1 MSGTNGK
8 LQIPYNE
15 FIANKM
21 QVHGGKGFKS
31 LWMPEKAMD
40 FQKYCIEWDLMNLRG
55 ANLLDCGLGKSLIEL
70 TYAKNIVMKENKPVL
85 IVCPLAVGE
94 QMKREGEKFGIET
107 KISKDGKFN
116 GEKII
121 ITNYERIHYFNS
133 NDFIGT
139 IADESSAIKAFEGKR
154 RKQITRFM
162 SKHKYRLMGTATAAP
177 NDFIELGT
185 HSEALG
191 VMTQSEMLDQFFRS
205 SDKKR
210 HDLFKD
216 GDFWNRAKYFFRAH
230 SEIPFWRWVCSW
242 ARAAQ
247 KPSDLGNFDDNGFIL
262 PSLIEEQIVVDHEY
276 IPEGELFPR
285 IARTLREQREER
297 KRTLRQRCE
306 KVAEIII
313 SNPNENVVAW
323 CHYNPEGKLLNELI
337 PDSFE
342 VRGHNQSDEEKE
354 EILEAFST
362 GKINRIVT
370 KERIAGFGLNWQH
383 VGMQLDFPSHS
394 FEGRYQKI
402 RRSWRFGRKEPVR
415 IITVTSPGEAGV
427 TANLKKKQLQAEKM
441 FEMLVRE
448 MNNSEKLIVPEN
460 HLMPMELPAWI

>member
-1 MSGTNGK
+1 MSATNGK
-8 LQIPYNE
+8 LQIPYHE

-21 QVHGGKGFKS
+21 QVHGGDGFKS
-31 LWMPEKAMD
+31 LWMPEKAFD
-40 FQKYCIEWDLMNLRG
+40 FQKYCTEWNLMNLRD
-55 ANLLDCGLGKSLIEL
+55 ANFLDCGLGKSVLEL
-70 TYAKNIVMKENKPVL
+70 TFAQNVVIKENKPVL

-94 QMKREGEKFGIET
+94 QMKREGDKFGVET
-107 KISKDGKFN
+107 KVSKDGKFN

-121 ITNYERIHYFNS
+121 ITNTERIHYFNPS
-133 NDFIGT
+133 DFVGVVV
-139 IADESSAIKAFEGKR
+139 DESSSLKAFEGKR

-242 ARAAQ
+242 ARAAR
-247 KPSDLGNFDDNGFIL
+247 KPSDLGNFKDDGFIL
-262 PSLIEEQIVVDHEY
+262 PPLIEEQIVIDHEY
-276 IPEGELFPR
+276 VPEGELFPR

-306 KVAEIII
+306 KIAELVLQ
-313 SNPNENVVAW
+313 NPNENVVIW
-323 CHYNPEGKLLNELI
+323 CHYNPEGELLEKLI
-337 PDSFE
+337 PDSIE
-342 VRGHNQSDEEKE
+342 VAGRHSDEEKE
-354 EILEAFST
+354 EKLEAFST
-362 GKINRIVT
+362 GKIKRLIT
-370 KERIAGFGLNWQH
+370 KQKIAGWGLNWQH
-383 VGMQLDFPSHS
+383 VGLQIMMPSHS
-394 FEGRYQKI
+394 FEQYYQSI
-402 RRSWRFGRKEPVR
+402 RRSWRFGRIGSVR
-415 IITVTSPGEAGV
+415 IIIVTSPGEAGV

-448 MNNSEKLIVPEN
+448 MNNSEKLIIPEN